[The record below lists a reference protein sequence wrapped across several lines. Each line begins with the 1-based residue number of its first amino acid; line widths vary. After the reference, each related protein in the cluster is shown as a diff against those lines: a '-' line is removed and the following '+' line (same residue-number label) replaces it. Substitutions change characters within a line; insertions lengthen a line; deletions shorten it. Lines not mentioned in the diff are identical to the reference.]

1 MKLLTSLLLLVLVYF
16 CQRASGKLMW
26 RMKPAEI
33 IALRGNLVMLNC
45 FVNGRNISNPGEH
58 KFWWYR
64 VDRNLVLS
72 KNLMITAPDP
82 DSDRYSVL
90 LDKYRGVYSLVIRNV
105 SEGDGGLYQ
114 CLLKQSRNGP
124 QEASDNASLTVLT
137 PPTHGYKP
145 CTMFTQSNIILSPQ
159 GNRALRCPKST
170 DSFWRSV
177 SSNVATNETVYHSW
191 TASRHVLHAF
201 FLQNKTTL
209 LSESSTMENQDTVYC
224 AVNSSMLQQF
234 PNRCALIPRATSTK
248 ATITPPIIDVS
259 NGDTVNFTCSHE
271 DIAVAIDYTW
281 DIPVELEVAG
291 IQFVRN
297 GRTIILKGI
306 KGNWGEMLN
315 IVCQVTT
322 EWNVTANATATI
334 AFLHKMITTPVV
346 NAIAK
351 GEKVET
357 GEKGEKPNVIQAQ
370 PVSPDESLSPSK
382 SSNPALKNISILIG
396 PALGVIIL
404 FLLAVIFALCVTK
417 RKTSSAKHQ
426 FRLTHQISPSMD
438 PQKSVTMRSVG
449 RPSNRNSRS
458 SRRFSD
464 SFTYRFS
471 RDCEYENI
479 EAYMAKK
486 GQFLGGTTSFQDE
499 NNQPMEA
506 NVRVKIEMPNSLS
519 CSMPALNG
527 CKISS
532 NINSHAANDEHY
544 QQQYSNHQP
553 QINHQ
558 PYKPLANGNPYAT
571 REQLGYPSLISQEF
585 RDTQHYHVPTTT
597 STTSTMPHAVIDR
610 SKKAMKPPSPP
621 PRKPSY

>member
-1 MKLLTSLLLLVLVYF
+1 MNFKMKQVTALFVFLVLLCF
-16 CQRASGKLMW
+16 CDSAYGKLMW
-26 RMKPAEI
+26 RMKPGEI

-45 FVNGRNISNPGEH
+45 FVNGRNVTNPGEH

-64 VDRNLVLS
+64 VDRNVVVS
-72 KNLMITAPDP
+72 KNLMITAPDL

-105 SEGDGGLYQ
+105 SEADGGLYQ
-114 CLLKQSRNGP
+114 CLLRQSRNGP
-124 QEASDNASLTVLT
+124 QDASDSASLTVLT
-137 PPTHGYKP
+137 PPTDGYKP

-159 GNRALRCPKST
+159 GNRALKCPKST
-170 DSFWRSV
+170 DSFWRSA

-191 TASRHVLHAF
+191 TANRQVLHAF

-209 LSESSTMENQDTVYC
+209 LSESSTTGSGNQDTVYC

-234 PNRCALIPRATSTK
+234 PNRCKLIPRATSTK
-248 ATITPPIIDVS
+248 ATITPPITDVPNGS
-259 NGDTVNFTCSHE
+259 NVNFTCSHE

-291 IQFVRN
+291 IQFMRN
-297 GRTIILKGI
+297 GRTIILKSI
-306 KGNWGEMLN
+306 RGNWGEMLN

-322 EWNVTANATATI
+322 EWNVKANATATI
-334 AFLHKMITTPVV
+334 AFLHKMITTPIV

-351 GEKVET
+351 GEIGK
-357 GEKGEKPNVIQAQ
+357 KPDVVLP
-370 PVSPDESLSPSK
+370 PVVPDEAQRPSK
-382 SSNPALKNISILIG
+382 SGNPALKNISILIG

-404 FLLAVIFALCVTK
+404 FLLAVIFALCMTK
-417 RKTSSAKHQ
+417 RKTSSKHQ
-426 FRLTHQISPSMD
+426 FRLNHQIAPSVEHH
-438 PQKSVTMRSVG
+438 KAVTLRSNG
-449 RPSNRNSRS
+449 KPSNRNSRS

-471 RDCEYENI
+471 KDCEYENI

-506 NVRVKIEMPNSLS
+506 NVRVKIEMPNNLS
-519 CSMPALNG
+519 TSMPALNA

-532 NINSHAANDEHY
+532 NINHHAAANGDQY
-544 QQQYSNHQP
+544 QQQHYSNHQ
-553 QINHQ
+553 QHINHH

-571 REQLGYPSLISQEF
+571 REQLGFPSLISQEL

-597 STTSTMPHAVIDR
+597 ATLPHAVIDR
-610 SKKAMKPPSPP
+610 SKKAMKPPNPP